1 MLKKNPYTKKVLG
14 LLLLVVA
21 LNLIGNQF
29 YNRFDL
35 TQDKRY
41 TLSEAAVETLKA
53 ADKPVVVEVLLEGNF
68 PAEFRRLQ
76 SETRQILEEF
86 ASKNSNVKFDF
97 IEGKQYIESLDDNLA
112 SLESN
117 FKAKRTQFENKTL
130 SEEDWIK
137 EVNYYNYFGRMIT
150 ELKESLM
157 PAQVSVQ
164 DGGRFTQEL
173 VYPWAIISYEER
185 LVQVPLLKN
194 QLGATS
200 EERIT
205 NSIQNLEYA
214 FADGFN
220 KIITPKSKKIAV
232 LSGNGQLQ
240 DRHIADFITTLKES
254 YFTAKFTLDSVTDN
268 PQKTL
273 QGIKEYD
280 LIISAQP
287 TEAFT
292 DEEKYVLDQFTMNGG
307 KSLWLVDKVTV
318 EMDSLFSTGST
329 FAFGSTLNLTDFF
342 FRYGVRINPVLVND
356 MYAAPLVLATGTES
370 DSQYNTYPWFY
381 SPLSSSTKNHPI
393 VNNIE
398 GVKFDFASPIDL
410 LDNSIKKT
418 VLLATSPITRV
429 VGMPAKI
436 SLDTEIM
443 GNLDVV
449 QNKPDMKVFSAGE
462 MPLAVLLE
470 GDFTSV
476 YKNRIKPLETKNH
489 RDEGVETKMIV
500 VSDGNVIKNQFQG
513 NRPLELGF
521 DKWTNTRYG
530 NKDFLLNSV
539 NYLLDENGLINI
551 RSKEIVIPFLDQ
563 QKAIHQRG
571 KWQALNL
578 LLPLILLSVFGGLFW
593 WIRKKKYT

>member
-1 MLKKNPYTKKVLG
+1 MLKKSSHPKKFLG
-14 LLLLVVA
+14 LLLLV
-21 LNLIGNQF
+21 LGFNFIGNQF
-29 YNRFDL
+29 YSRIDL

-41 TLSEAAVETLKA
+41 TLSQAAIETLDA
-53 ADKPVVVEVLLEGNF
+53 SDKPVVVEVLLEGSF

-76 SETRQILEEF
+76 SETRQLLEEF
-86 ASKNSNVKFDF
+86 AAKNSNLKFDF
-97 IEGKQYIESLDDNLA
+97 VEGEQYLESLEDNLA

-117 FKAKRTQFENKTL
+117 LKVKRTQFENKKI
-130 SEEDWIK
+130 SEQEWIQ

-150 ELKESLM
+150 ELKESLL

-164 DGGRFTQEL
+164 DGGRFTQEF

-200 EERIT
+200 EERIV

-220 KIITPKSKKIAV
+220 KIITPKSKKVAV
-232 LSGNGQLQ
+232 LSGNGQLS
-240 DRHIADFITTLKES
+240 DRYIADFITTLKEN
-254 YFTAKFTLDSVTDN
+254 YFTAKFTLDSVAVS
-268 PQKTL
+268 PHRAL
-273 QGIKEYD
+273 QEIKEYD

-292 DEEKYVLDQFTMNGG
+292 EEEKYVLDQYTMNGG

-318 EMDSLFSTGST
+318 EMDSLFNTGST

-342 FRYGVRINPVLVND
+342 FRYGLRINPVLVND
-356 MYAAPLVLATGTES
+356 LYAAPIVLATGTES
-370 DSQYNTYPWFY
+370 DSQFNTYPWFY
-381 SPLSSSTKNHPI
+381 SPLSTPAKNHPI

-398 GVKFDFASPIDL
+398 AVKFDFASPIDL
-410 LDNSIKKT
+410 LDNGIKKT
-418 VLLATSPITRV
+418 VLLSTSPITRV
-429 VGMPAKI
+429 MGMPAKI

-443 GNLDVV
+443 GNLNVL

-462 MPLAVLLE
+462 IPLAVLLE
-470 GDFTSV
+470 GAFTSV
-476 YKNRIKPLETKNH
+476 YKNRLKPFEIKNNKE
-489 RDEGVETKMIV
+489 EGVETKMV
-500 VSDGNVIKNQFQG
+500 VISDGNVIKNQFQG

-530 NKDFLLNSV
+530 NKDFLLNTV

-563 QKAIHQRG
+563 QKTIHQRG
-571 KWQALNL
+571 KWQAFNL
-578 LLPLILLSVFGGLFW
+578 LLPLVILSLFGGIFW

>member
-1 MLKKNPYTKKVLG
+1 MPKKTSNTTKILW
-14 LLLLVVA
+14 LLLVVFG
-21 LNLIGNQF
+21 LNVIGNLI
-29 YNRFDL
+29 YKRFDL

-41 TLSEAAVETLKA
+41 TLSQAAIETLDA
-53 ADKPVVVEVLLEGNF
+53 ADKPVVIEILLEGTF

-76 SETRQILEEF
+76 TETRQLLEEF

-97 IEGKQYIESLDDNLA
+97 IEGKQYIESLEDNLA

-117 FKAKRTQFENKTL
+117 FKSKRTQYENKSL
-130 SEEDWIK
+130 SEKEWIQ
-137 EVNYYNYFGRMIT
+137 EVNYFNYFGRMIT
-150 ELKESLM
+150 ELKESLL
-157 PAQVSVQ
+157 PAEVSVQ
-164 DGGRFTQEL
+164 DGGRFTQEY

-240 DRHIADFITTLKES
+240 DRYIADFISTLKES
-254 YFTAKFTLDSVTDN
+254 YFTAKFTLDSVAVN

-273 QGIKEYD
+273 QGIQEYD

-292 DEEKYVLDQFTMNGG
+292 DAEKYVLDQFTMNGG

-342 FRYGVRINPVLVND
+342 FRYGLRINPVLVND

-370 DSQYNTYPWFY
+370 NSQYNTYPWFY
-381 SPLSSSTKNHPI
+381 SPLSTSTKKHPI

-398 GVKFDFASPIDL
+398 GVKFDFASSIDTL
-410 LDNSIKKT
+410 ENSIKKT
-418 VLLATSPITRV
+418 VLLATSPLTRV

-443 GNLDVV
+443 GNLDVI
-449 QNKPDMKVFSAGE
+449 QNKPDMNVFSAGE
-462 MPLAVLLE
+462 IPLAVLLE
-470 GDFTSV
+470 GVFTSV
-476 YKNRIKPLETKNH
+476 YKNRMKPLEIKNH
-489 RDEGVETKMIV
+489 RDEGVETKMVI

-530 NKDFLLNSV
+530 NKDFLLNTV

-563 QKAIHQRG
+563 QKAIHQSG

-578 LLPLILLSVFGGLFW
+578 LLPLVMLSVFGGLFW

>member
-1 MLKKNPYTKKVLG
+1 MPKKPSNTTKILW
-14 LLLLVVA
+14 LLLVV
-21 LNLIGNQF
+21 LGLNFIGNLI
-29 YNRFDL
+29 YKRFDL

-41 TLSEAAVETLKA
+41 TLSQAAIETLEP
-53 ADKPVVVEVLLEGNF
+53 ADKPVVIEILLEGTF

-76 SETRQILEEF
+76 TETRQLLEEF

-97 IEGKQYIESLDDNLA
+97 IEGKQYIESLEDNLA

-117 FKAKRTQFENKTL
+117 FKAKRTQYENKSL
-130 SEEDWIK
+130 SEKEWIQ

-150 ELKESLM
+150 ELKESLL
-157 PAQVSVQ
+157 PAEVSVQ
-164 DGGRFTQEL
+164 DGGRFTQEY

-194 QLGATS
+194 KLGATS
-200 EERIT
+200 EERVT

-240 DRHIADFITTLKES
+240 DRYVADFISTLKET
-254 YFTAKFTLDSVTDN
+254 YFTAKFTLDSVAVN
-268 PQKTL
+268 PLKAIREIQ
-273 QGIKEYD
+273 EYD

-287 TEAFT
+287 TEAYT
-292 DEEKYVLDQFTMNGG
+292 DAEKYVLDQYTMQGG
-307 KSLWLVDKVTV
+307 KSLWLVDKVAV
-318 EMDSLFSTGST
+318 EMDSLFNTGTT
-329 FAFGSTLNLTDFF
+329 FAFGKPLNLTDFF
-342 FRYGVRINPVLVND
+342 FRYGIRINPVLVND
-356 MYAAPLVLATGTES
+356 MYAAPIVLATGTEA
-370 DSQYNTYPWFY
+370 DSQFNTYPWFY
-381 SPLSSSTKNHPI
+381 SPLSTSTKNHPI

-410 LDNSIKKT
+410 LDNNIKKT

-429 VGMPAKI
+429 IGMPTQI
-436 SLDTEIM
+436 SLDTEIRA
-443 GNLDVV
+443 NLDVI
-449 QNKPDMKVFSAGE
+449 QKKPNMQLFSAGE
-462 MPLAVLLE
+462 VPLAVLLE
-470 GDFTSV
+470 GAFTSV
-476 YKNRIKPLETKNH
+476 YKNRIKPFEYKDH
-489 RDEGVETKMIV
+489 KEEGINSKMV
-500 VSDGNVIKNQFQG
+500 VISDGNVIKNQFQG

-530 NKDFLLNSV
+530 NKDFLLNTV

-563 QKAIHQRG
+563 QKTIQERG
-571 KWQALNL
+571 KWQAFNL
-578 LLPLILLSVFGGLFW
+578 LLPLAMLSIFGGLFW
-593 WIRKKKYT
+593 WVRKKKYT

>member
-1 MLKKNPYTKKVLG
+1 MPKKTSNTKKILG
-14 LLLLVVA
+14 LLLLVVG
-21 LNLIGNQF
+21 LNFIGNQF
-29 YNRFDL
+29 YHRFDL
-35 TQDKRY
+35 TQDNRY
-41 TLSEAAVETLKA
+41 TLSEAALQTLEP
-53 ADKPVVVEVLLEGNF
+53 ADKPVVVEVLLEGTF

-76 SETRQILEEF
+76 SETRQLLEEF
-86 ASKNSNVKFDF
+86 ASKNSNIKFEF
-97 IEGKQYIESLDDNLA
+97 INGAEYIASLDDNLA
-112 SLESN
+112 SLERN
-117 FKAKRTQFENKTL
+117 FKAKRTQFENKSL
-130 SEEDWIK
+130 SEEEWIK

-150 ELKESLM
+150 ELKESLQ

-173 VYPWAIISYEER
+173 VYPWAILSYEER
-185 LVQVPLLKN
+185 MVQVPLLKN

-220 KIITPKSKKIAV
+220 KLITPKSKKVAV

-240 DRHIADFITTLKES
+240 DRHIADFITTLKEY
-254 YFTAKFTLDSVTDN
+254 YFTAKFTLDSVAVN
-268 PQKTL
+268 PLKAL
-273 QGIKEYD
+273 QEIQNYD

-292 DEEKYVLDQFTMNGG
+292 DAEKYVLDQYTMQGG

-318 EMDSLFSTGST
+318 EMDSLFNTGST

-342 FRYGVRINPVLVND
+342 FRYGIRVNPELVND
-356 MYAAPLVLATGTES
+356 LYAAPLVLATGTES
-370 DSQYNTYPWFY
+370 DSQFNTYPWFY

-398 GVKFDFASPIDL
+398 AVKFDFASSIDIL
-410 LDNSIKKT
+410 ENDINKT
-418 VLLATSPITRV
+418 VLLATSPITRI

-436 SLDTEIM
+436 SLDNEIM
-443 GNLDVV
+443 GNLDVI
-449 QNKPDMKVFSAGE
+449 QNKPDMNVFSAGE
-462 MPLAVLLE
+462 VPLAVLLE
-470 GDFTSV
+470 GAFTSV
-476 YKNRIKPLETKNH
+476 YKNRIKPFEYKNYKE
-489 RDEGVETKMIV
+489 EGVETKIV
-500 VSDGNVIKNQFQG
+500 VISDGNVIKNQFQD

-530 NKDFLLNSV
+530 NKDFLLNTV

-551 RSKEIVIPFLDQ
+551 RSKEITIPFFDQ
-563 QKAIHQRG
+563 QKAIHQRS
-571 KWQALNL
+571 KWQAFNL
-578 LLPLILLSVFGGLFW
+578 LLPLVILSLFGGLFW
-593 WIRKKKYT
+593 WYRKKKYT